1 MKVLGVWQDFIFGR
15 VEGNFLKKIVDLP
28 ILNLTRLHQNWHK
41 LETDMAFSCTSG
53 VLDYIYCLQQI
64 CLNGSNKII
73 LLYRIKHAACLQF
86 FWFLFACQFI

>member
-1 MKVLGVWQDFIFGR
+1 
-15 VEGNFLKKIVDLP
+15 
-28 ILNLTRLHQNWHK
+28 
-41 LETDMAFSCTSG
+41 MAFSCNSG